1 MPIADRTY
9 ARIETTLKGYARI
22 LPMGRITTLFS
33 CFQPGPSSPLSDGT
47 QASLPDGLFQHL
59 RNMDEKLDAVLTI
72 LNQQSLQ
79 EDFPIVTLVHD
90 ISGAGLRFTSDWDFQ
105 VGQAVE
111 MVVALR
117 GQARGLAG
125 TTGIVVRVDE
135 HHGQRLWAMEFK
147 EIRDAEREKIIQY
160 VVDRQREQLR
170 ERHFAPES

>member
-1 MPIADRTY
+1 MAIADRAY

-22 LPMGRITTLFS
+22 LPVGRITTLFS
-33 CFQPGPSSPLSDGT
+33 CFQPGPSSQLSDSAQT
-47 QASLPDGLFQHL
+47 GLSEGLLQHL
-59 RNMDEKLDAVLTI
+59 RTMDEKLDAVLTI

-79 EDFPIVTLVHD
+79 EDFPILALVHD
-90 ISGAGLRFTSDWDFQ
+90 ISGAGLRFTSDQDFQ

-135 HHGQRLWAMEFK
+135 HCGQRLWAMEFK

-170 ERHFAPES
+170 ERHLGPGS